1 MELSKKLIGYSP
13 AKVRKELSILEKRT
27 EDLQILLQ
35 EKNKQNQSVI

>member
-1 MELSKKLIGYSP
+1 MELSKKFIGYSP

-35 EKNKQNQSVI
+35 EKTNRTKI